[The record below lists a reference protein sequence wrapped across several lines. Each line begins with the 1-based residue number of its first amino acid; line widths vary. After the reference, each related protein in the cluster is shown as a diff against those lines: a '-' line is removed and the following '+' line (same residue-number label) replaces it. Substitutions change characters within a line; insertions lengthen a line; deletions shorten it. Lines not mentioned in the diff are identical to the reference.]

1 MPGRGRLRPLHDLLR
16 ADALSGRHLWAAGA
30 SVALEALARG
40 TSLGG
45 ALPALHGRSVLLA
58 MEHQLATALALIELD
73 GVAGRLV
80 LCPPGLSAEHRSQ
93 VMAGAGVDAVVSD
106 GDIVAM
112 GRRRRRSCKS
122 PAAQRCD
129 RPTRAVVRDRQTE
142 WVMLTSGTSGAP
154 KMVQHSL
161 ASLTGAIE
169 RRAGAIERRA
179 GAIERRA
186 GAIEPRGR
194 QGGPIVWGTFYDIR
208 RFGGLQILLRSVLCG
223 GSLVLSD
230 AAESMGLYLERAGS
244 LRVTHI
250 SGTPSQWRNALA
262 YATAGAISPHCIR
275 LSGEIADRAILDALR
290 ARYPQ
295 AEVVHAYASTEAGVG
310 FEVDDGREGF
320 PARLIGGGG
329 EVDIKVLDGSLRV
342 RSARAASCYV
352 GAGAPPLKDADGFID
367 TGDLVEQRGERCYFI
382 GRRGGIINVGGL
394 KVHPEE
400 VEAVINRHPDVRA
413 SLVRSRRNLI
423 TGSIVIADVVL
434 RVRRDGSRDRGQMRD
449 PGRLSRGLG
458 ELQGSG
464 GHSLRRRLGRG
475 GDRKI
480 AAAPGATTRCGSRGV
495 VSGPV

>member
-1 MPGRGRLRPLHDLLR
+1 LQPLCDLLR
-16 ADALSGRHLWAAGA
+16 ADALPGRHLWAAGA
-30 SVALEALARG
+30 SVALETLARG

-45 ALPALHGRSVLLA
+45 ALPALHGRSVLVA
-58 MEHQLATALALIELD
+58 MEHQLATTLALIELD

-80 LCPPGLSAEHRSQ
+80 LCPPGLSAEHRAQ

-106 GDIVAM
+106 GDASQWAGRAILHVA
-112 GRRRRRSCKS
+112 GGAAVR
-122 PAAQRCD
+122 PAD
-129 RPTRAVVRDRQTE
+129 GPTLRDRQTE

-154 KMVQHSL
+154 KMVLHSL

-169 RRAGAIERRA
+169 RRAGAIEPRA
-179 GAIERRA
+179 GAIERR
-186 GAIEPRGR
+186 GR
-194 QGGPIVWGTFYDIR
+194 RSGTIIWGTFYDIR

-244 LRVTHI
+244 LGVTHI

-262 YATAGAISPHCIR
+262 YATAGAISPRCIR

-290 ARYPQ
+290 ARYPRV
-295 AEVVHAYASTEAGVG
+295 EVVHAYASTEAGVG
-310 FEVDDGREGF
+310 FEVDDGLEGF

-329 EVDIKVLDGSLRV
+329 EVNIKVLDGSLRV

-352 GAGAPPLKDADGFID
+352 GAGAPALKDADGFID

-400 VEAVINRHPDVRA
+400 VEAVINRHPDVQA

-434 RVRRDGSRDRGQMRD
+434 RAGATDRATEVKPEILAACREALANYKVPAAIRFVAALDVAATGK
-449 PGRLSRGLG
+449 
-458 ELQGSG
+458 
-464 GHSLRRRLGRG
+464 SLRHPVQQP
-475 GDRKI
+475 DVV
-480 AAAPGATTRCGSRGV
+480 GAGS
-495 VSGPV
+495 